1 MPAQYRCGQLGRRL
15 AVRDASPP
23 TLNGID
29 YLEVGDDQQTLEVH
43 FLHPLAGS
51 PPTLVFFQWRTWQRT
66 LPVGG

>member
-29 YLEVGDDQQTLEVH
+29 YLEVGDDPV
-43 FLHPLAGS
+43 
-51 PPTLVFFQWRTWQRT
+51 
-66 LPVGG
+66 PVGEAVRKR